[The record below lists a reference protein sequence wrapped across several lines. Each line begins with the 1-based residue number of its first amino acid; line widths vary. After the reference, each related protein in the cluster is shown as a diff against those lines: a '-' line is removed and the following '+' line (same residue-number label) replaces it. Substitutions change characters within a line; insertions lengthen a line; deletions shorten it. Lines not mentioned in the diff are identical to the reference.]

1 MYGVTCPL
9 ASECTKGGHYFKSP
23 DPEKAI
29 KMLANHLKTS
39 TYHLGAGK
47 ISAEQVDDLMET
59 IVLEEWDEEVW
70 DHTNGEGQFESHHGA
85 WAASRKRKNVQ
96 AEIPEGAELTRIAKM
111 HRQTPMQIQ
120 QAFCGGPPIV
130 RKRMPSRTLVDIPID
145 AQVTMNGAQIQTIM
159 DSISRA
165 RGVVGA
171 CINIAEKA
179 AKWFSD
185 ELDSLDQLQLCIATY
200 LTPSGGG
207 I

>member
-1 MYGVTCPL
+1 MASTLARACSSSAVTMAGSSSGVTTCRMYGATCPL

-23 DPEKAI
+23 DPEKAV

-59 IVLEEWDEEVW
+59 IALEEWEEEVW

-85 WAASRKRKNVQ
+85 WAATRKRKNVQ

-111 HRQTPMQIQ
+111 HRQSPMQIQ

-130 RKRMPSRTLVDIPID
+130 RKRMPSRTLVDVPID
-145 AQVTMNGAQIQTIM
+145 AQVTIKREPDPNDHGFNFT
-159 DSISRA
+159 RE
-165 RGVVGA
+165 V
-171 CINIAEKA
+171 
-179 AKWFSD
+179 
-185 ELDSLDQLQLCIATY
+185 LCR
-200 LTPSGGG
+200 SMHQHC
-207 I
+207 